1 MDDPLRQAKAKA
13 AATYDAAADHFD
25 DEPLAFWERI
35 GKRTVERLALATGA
49 EVLDVGCGT
58 GASALPAAEAVG
70 SKGSVVGVDLS
81 AHLLDRA
88 LAKAKAHGLPN
99 LEFRLADMTSLGYPN
114 DHFDAVVSVFSI
126 FFVPDM
132 EGLIRE
138 LWRMVRPGGKLA
150 VTTWG
155 PRIFEPA
162 YSRWRKVIKQE
173 RPDLYS
179 AFNPWVASPIRCRS
193 GACCRMAGQQTSKSR
208 RKTEI
213 RGCVRRKIGGQSL
226 LVRDCGGRSNRW
238 GRRPPRELRLT
249 MSIGLTRTRSI
260 VLRRMRFM
268 RWGKSL
274 RNREQSVRT
283 KIGETMQRKVIISC
297 AVTGSAD
304 TPGRNP
310 AVPVTPAQIA
320 TSAIDAAKAGAAIV
334 HIHVRDPKS
343 TKPSMDTAHYRE
355 VVERIRG
362 SGTDVLI
369 NLTTGPGARFTHDER
384 DPSKPS
390 AESVLKSPEER
401 VRHVVE
407 LKPDICSLDMGSL
420 NMGDRVFINTPKHLQ
435 AMAVAIKDA
444 GVMPELEVFETGH
457 LLLAKRFIENGYVK
471 PPGMFQICLGISW
484 GQPATTE
491 AMTYMRN
498 LLPPDAP
505 WFAFGISLHQFPM
518 VAQTVL
524 LGGHPRVGLED
535 NIYLEKG
542 KLAPSNAALVEKA
555 ANIIQTLGD
564 QVATPAEARQILG
577 LAARNV

>member
-1 MDDPLRQAKAKA
+1 
-13 AATYDAAADHFD
+13 
-25 DEPLAFWERI
+25 
-35 GKRTVERLALATGA
+35 
-49 EVLDVGCGT
+49 
-58 GASALPAAEAVG
+58 
-70 SKGSVVGVDLS
+70 
-81 AHLLDRA
+81 
-88 LAKAKAHGLPN
+88 
-99 LEFRLADMTSLGYPN
+99 
-114 DHFDAVVSVFSI
+114 
-126 FFVPDM
+126 
-132 EGLIRE
+132 
-138 LWRMVRPGGKLA
+138 
-150 VTTWG
+150 
-155 PRIFEPA
+155 
-162 YSRWRKVIKQE
+162 
-173 RPDLYS
+173 
-179 AFNPWVASPIRCRS
+179 
-193 GACCRMAGQQTSKSR
+193 
-208 RKTEI
+208 
-213 RGCVRRKIGGQSL
+213 
-226 LVRDCGGRSNRW
+226 
-238 GRRPPRELRLT
+238 
-249 MSIGLTRTRSI
+249 
-260 VLRRMRFM
+260 
-268 RWGKSL
+268 
-274 RNREQSVRT
+274 
-283 KIGETMQRKVIISC
+283 
-297 AVTGSAD
+297 
-304 TPGRNP
+304 
-310 AVPVTPAQIA
+310 VPVTPEQSA

-334 HIHVRDPKS
+334 HIHVRDPKT
-343 TKPSMDTAHYRE
+343 TKPSMDGAHYRE

-484 GQPATTE
+484 GQPATPE

-555 ANIIQTLGD
+555 AKIIAILGD
-564 QVATPAEARQILG
+564 QVATPVEARQILG
-577 LAARNV
+577 LAPSNV